1 MEKTSTKARDNAAA
15 QRRQIIQRVLVDGW
29 SLAQAAA
36 AFGLDERLVARWLAD
51 YRRRGMASLRDDAAS
66 EGAVRR
72 VVGSLRFVA
81 ARFFRR
87 RDARQVEPNPCVEL
101 RRADDGRHGG

>member
-29 SLAQAAA
+29 SVAQAAA
-36 AFGLDERLVARWLAD
+36 AFGLQERLVSRWLAD

-66 EGAVRR
+66 EGALRR
-72 VVGSLRFVA
+72 VVGSLRLVA
-81 ARFFRR
+81 VRLLGRR
-87 RDARQVEPNPCVEL
+87 GARQVEPTPCVEL
-101 RRADDGRHGG
+101 RRADDGRHRG